1 MKDIII
7 SSVMFYITVYF
18 SLNNFRNSMTMAV
31 VHVLVPSCVCPS
43 EADTPV
49 CRIGQRLAAHMQPVE
64 AGQEEGEGAEGVEE
78 GDGGI
83 EQVAGQHS
91 GQGKA
96 QERGGQHHVEG
107 GLDQEAGEAGED
119 AEEGQDAE
127 ESDGGPCGD

>member
-1 MKDIII
+1 
-7 SSVMFYITVYF
+7 MFYITVYF
-18 SLNNFRNSMTMAV
+18 SLNNFRKSMTMTV

-83 EQVAGQHS
+83 EQ
-91 GQGKA
+91 
-96 QERGGQHHVEG
+96 
-107 GLDQEAGEAGED
+107 EAGEAGED